1 MSKRRPFS
9 RVDRLQAELRKV
21 VETFLAFEC
30 QIEELKNTTVTHIN
44 LTKDLSIL
52 KLYISHTEMHS
63 DRRILEF
70 FGSIKGKLKNAI
82 GKNIRMRRIP
92 ELQFQIDNQLK
103 EAERIEQLINSI
115 S

>member
-1 MSKRRPFS
+1 
-9 RVDRLQAELRKV
+9 
-21 VETFLAFEC
+21 
-30 QIEELKNTTVTHIN
+30 
-44 LTKDLSIL
+44 
-52 KLYISHTEMHS
+52 MHS
-63 DRRILEF
+63 DREILEF

-82 GKNIRMRRIP
+82 GKNIRMRKIP